1 MLIEDGTGSSIGSE
15 RDNVDRAEEHV
26 KVLKNSEMF
35 KLILDTLV
43 DIRAHLELMTD
54 EEILESEE

>member
-1 MLIEDGTGSSIGSE
+1 MSGTYFIGSE